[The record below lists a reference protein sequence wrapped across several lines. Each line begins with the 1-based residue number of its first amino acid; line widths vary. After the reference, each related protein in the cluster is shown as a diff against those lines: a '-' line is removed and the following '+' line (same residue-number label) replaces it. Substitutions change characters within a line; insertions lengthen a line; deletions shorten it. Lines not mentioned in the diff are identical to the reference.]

1 MALQGSLQD
10 MAVADLIQ
18 HNCADRKTARLIIEH
33 DSQQATLFFKDGSVT
48 DATLGDLRGEK
59 VIYQLLR
66 WREGLFTLE
75 IGPESPEVTINRNWS
90 NLLLEGA
97 RLLDEG
103 ADWSNINGASL
114 NLDFLSSVESQTEDN
129 QKIFAEILT
138 GLTEGGS
145 DLEGVAVV
153 STDGVVYAAS
163 MPQHTSKEEN
173 YVGTISA
180 AALGLSKRSVDQLK
194 RGNFK
199 QTFIQADQ
207 GNIIIS
213 SLSDGFILIG
223 LAPQGVNLGIIFFE
237 IRAITEKLQEF
248 L

>member
-10 MAVADLIQ
+10 MTVADLIQ
-18 HNCADRKTARLIIEH
+18 HNCTDRKTARLIIEH
-33 DSQQATLFFKDGSVT
+33 DDQQAALFFKEGAVT
-48 DATLGDLRGEK
+48 DATLGKLRGEK
-59 VIYQLLR
+59 VIYQVLN
-66 WREGLFTLE
+66 WREGAFTLE
-75 IGPESPEVTINRNWS
+75 IGPESLEVTIHRNWS

-103 ADWSNINGASL
+103 VDWSNINGASL
-114 NLDFLSSVESQTEDN
+114 NLDFLSSVESQAEDN
-129 QKIFAEILT
+129 REIFTEILT
-138 GLTEGGS
+138 GLTESGS
-145 DLEGVAVV
+145 DFEGVAVV

-163 MPQHTSKEEN
+163 MPQHTSTEEN

-180 AALGLSKRSVDQLK
+180 AALGLSKRSVGQLK
-194 RGNFK
+194 CGNFK

-213 SLSDGFILIG
+213 NLSDELILVG
-223 LAPQGVNLGIIFFE
+223 LAPQDVNLGIIFFE
-237 IRAITEKLQEF
+237 VRTITEKLQEF